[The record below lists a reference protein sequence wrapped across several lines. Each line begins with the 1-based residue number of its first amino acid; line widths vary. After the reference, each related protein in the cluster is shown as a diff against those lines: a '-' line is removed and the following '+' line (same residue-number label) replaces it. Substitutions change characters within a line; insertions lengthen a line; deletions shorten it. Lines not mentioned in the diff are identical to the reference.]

1 MSTEAGP
8 SDLPSHPHIL
18 GVKARASWKNPLILV
33 DTICGISGI
42 ISVGESS
49 EAERGRP
56 LSGRKKKDRPCRGG
70 KKDPMSGRMVDRA
83 SNRRFFCSRMSQGVD

>member
-18 GVKARASWKNPLILV
+18 GVKARASWENPLILV

-49 EAERGRP
+49 EAERGGP
-56 LSGRKKKDRPCRGG
+56 LSRREKKGQTFSGWEEGSDEWKDGG
-70 KKDPMSGRMVDRA
+70 QSVE
-83 SNRRFFCSRMSQGVD
+83 S